1 MAYQFSLSRYY
12 ITPDHDEKLEAFSN
26 ASGDSRQM
34 LIMQYTRGWLGR
46 NRSYYTQLA
55 VLDLQKR
62 EIAPSLW
69 ANLVLEQGF
78 KGLPPYTSPI
88 LEHEI
93 PKDPLAH
100 IVLPD
105 DVIEK
110 QSNYF
115 LLTRQNYLLL
125 RTAIHFDGSSATKF
139 ISKIIHEQLCRN
151 WDSLYASQVDA
162 ETNDDWLKGEL

>member
-12 ITPDHDEKLEAFSN
+12 ITPANDEKLEAFSN
-26 ASGDSRQM
+26 ASGDSRQT

-46 NRSYYTQLA
+46 NRPHYTQLA

-62 EIAPSLW
+62 EMSTSEW
-69 ANLVLEQGF
+69 AKIVLEQGF
-78 KGLPPYTSPI
+78 KGLPPYKQPI

-115 LLTRQNYLLL
+115 SLTRQNYLLL
-125 RTAIHFDGSSATKF
+125 RTAIHFDGSSVTKF
-139 ISKIIHEQLCRN
+139 VSKIIHEHIQRN
-151 WDSLYASQVDA
+151 WTMLYQPQIEAEDSDY
-162 ETNDDWLKGEL
+162 WLKGEI